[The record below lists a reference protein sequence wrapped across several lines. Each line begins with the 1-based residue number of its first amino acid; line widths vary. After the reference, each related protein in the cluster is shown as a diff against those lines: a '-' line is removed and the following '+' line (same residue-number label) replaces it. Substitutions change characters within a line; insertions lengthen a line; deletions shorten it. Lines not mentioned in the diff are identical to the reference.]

1 MRYLVGYTADR
12 GGRRALRLA
21 GALAADP
28 PAEVVIAQ
36 VEPAQN
42 PFTAVYPGADT
53 RGYGEILD
61 ATLHRWGHAALTE
74 LPDTVSG
81 RLITRAADTE
91 AEGILAAAT
100 ETGADLIV
108 VAPRDSALP
117 GTLGQVARGVLDAS
131 PVPVLLAVEQVTEPV
146 APQRVSAFI
155 GTRPG
160 GAEVA
165 RTAALIARR
174 RGIPLRIVS
183 MLEVDR
189 RTGAPAQQI
198 DRAREQIEQI
208 TREHTDAAV
217 EIAHGRSSD
226 EAFARVAWR
235 PSDLAVV
242 GARRFDQR
250 TRLRLGTVAHRI
262 VRQSPVPV
270 LVVPPPEPAKGE
282 KP

>member
-1 MRYLVGYTADR
+1 MTLVL
-12 GGRRALRLA
+12 RRSDLA
-21 GALAADP
+21 GLVDRAAVL
-28 PAEVVIAQ
+28 EVVRHGLARHG
-36 VEPAQN
+36 EP
-42 PFTAVYPGADT
+42 
-53 RGYGEILD
+53 
-61 ATLHRWGHAALTE
+61 
-74 LPDTVSG
+74 
-81 RLITRAADTE
+81 
-91 AEGILAAAT
+91 
-100 ETGADLIV
+100 TGTST
-108 VAPRDSALP
+108 DSALP

-131 PVPVLLAVEQVTEPV
+131 PVPVLLAVDQVTEPV

-165 RTAALIARR
+165 RAAALLARR
-174 RGIPLRIVS
+174 REIPLRIVS

-189 RTGAPAQQI
+189 RIGAPAQQI
-198 DRAREQIEQI
+198 DQAREQIEQI

-217 EIAHGRSSD
+217 EIAHGRSSN
-226 EAFARVAWR
+226 EAFARVSWR

-270 LVVPPPEPAKGE
+270 LVVPPPDPAKGE